1 MRRVFIT
8 INMSAP
14 GWKSWGI
21 RGFRSQ
27 GSGFITC
34 IPGAICITQ
43 LLHPH
48 PLSRW
53 TPEQFRDQ
61 KHCPTWLMTNWALSG
76 AIVSGRNYSA
86 SQPASLQVA
95 MQRIW
100 LNHKSNRAF
109 PVHFVSEPDFGFE
122 LRLAG
127 WTSQNA
133 HFTGN
138 MVSSTGSDCL
148 KLDKEWGV
156 HLERQAGE
164 DIFLIKCFSF
174 CQLYK
179 FFIRI
184 LFKRSEAWTALFH

>member
-21 RGFRSQ
+21 RGSQ

-61 KHCPTWLMTNWALSG
+61 KHCPTWLMTNWALSS

-127 WTSQNA
+127 CSFHWKYGFIHWKWLPQTGQGMRGSSGKA
-133 HFTGN
+133 SWWRHF
-138 MVSSTGSDCL
+138 SD
-148 KLDKEWGV
+148 KM
-156 HLERQAGE
+156 
-164 DIFLIKCFSF
+164 
-174 CQLYK
+174 
-179 FFIRI
+179 FFI
-184 LFKRSEAWTALFH
+184 LSTL